1 MGIRKRSIQA
11 NYLKVND
18 MFELLGTGFTEL
30 NESPSAQTA
39 NKRYINQVSATQSIT
54 GYEWSTSFNTDQIAS
69 DKAIGYIRNIGEM
82 LLTGADT
89 ETEYIIVDLDKK
101 ASEENKFRARKF
113 KVAIA
118 VDIGVAHYQ
127 INSRDASDQFI
138 ILPENI
144 SSEQYGIGFKEG
156 NTQLRDQVQATLD
169 EMFADGT
176 VDKIAEKYSDY
187 DIKDSLIR

>member
-1 MGIRKRSIQA
+1 MA
-11 NYLKVND
+11 LPD
-18 MFELLGTGFTEL
+18 
-30 NESPSAQTA
+30 PAC
-39 NKRYINQVSATQSIT
+39 
-54 GYEWSTSFNTDQIAS
+54 
-69 DKAIGYIRNIGEM
+69 
-82 LLTGADT
+82 
-89 ETEYIIVDLDKK
+89 
-101 ASEENKFRARKF
+101 
-113 KVAIA
+113 
-118 VDIGVAHYQ
+118 
-127 INSRDASDQFI
+127 RDASDQFI